1 MEFNTTERSGFTMV
15 AMEGQV
21 RISTQNDFMDY
32 MDQLCNSYGSQPV
45 LLDMTKVSYMNSAG
59 IGIIVDTFKKFR
71 DNGGR
76 MVLCN
81 LISDI
86 TKLFEVTKLNRFIE
100 IFPSVDDAIH
110 KLEFTK

>member
-1 MEFNTTERSGFTMV
+1 MEFQATEKNGFVIV

-21 RISTQNDFMDY
+21 RISTQNDFLDY
-32 MDQLCNSYGSQPV
+32 MNQIFNSYGSRAV
-45 LLDMTKVSYMNSAG
+45 LLDMEKVSYMNSAG

-71 DNGGR
+71 DNDGR

-86 TKLFEVTKLNRFIE
+86 FRLFEVTKLNRFIE
-100 IFPSVDDAIH
+100 IYTSVDDAIH
-110 KLEFTK
+110 KLMLSK